1 MVKLTDFCE
10 GLIDKYVPEN
20 ERGELTSA
28 LNGFVNTFF
37 AKGFEIPNKNVIQ
50 IVDYAREL
58 LVKTLATK
66 WEVEFETSDNF
77 NYNIDSI
84 WINLINIE
92 LCLRNNISF
101 EDYLEWTDYSNNQFE
116 NEEPIINLEHFVKY
130 LKK

>member
-1 MVKLTDFCE
+1 MKHLTDFCE

-20 ERGELTSA
+20 ERKTNIST
-28 LNGFVNTFF
+28 LNGLVNTFF
-37 AKGFEIPNKNVIQ
+37 AKGFEVPEKNVIQ
-50 IVDYAREL
+50 IVDYSREL

-66 WEVEFETSDNF
+66 WEVEFETSDKF

-101 EDYLEWTDYSNNQFE
+101 DDYLQWVEFYAE
-116 NEEPIINLEHFVKY
+116 HCEKAEAVVNLENFVKY
-130 LKK
+130 FIK